1 MASDSRKPDS
11 LKPDSLKPDDVTRV
25 VLDAARG
32 LYARQ
37 GYLTTT
43 IKGVASAAGVAP
55 DLVRRYFNN
64 REELFAAA
72 LRLPFDPVSSIIT
85 LLHPGIDGLG
95 ERMVR
100 WTIEMLDDPAV
111 REQIG
116 LMVRDA
122 KSAANVVTTLREF
135 VESVIIDRIAAALR
149 VPDARM
155 RVVLAT
161 SYLMGV
167 AGSRYVLRMEP
178 LASAS
183 ADEIVRMVAP
193 AVQTALTASW
203 SN

>member
-1 MASDSRKPDS
+1 MAKDQN
-11 LKPDSLKPDDVTRV
+11 KPDDVKRL
-25 VLDAARG
+25 VLDTARG

-43 IKGVASAAGVAP
+43 VKGVASAAGVAP
-55 DLVRRYFNN
+55 DLVKRYFNN

-72 LRLPFDPVSSIIT
+72 LRLPFDPVASIVK
-85 LLHPGIDGLG
+85 LLNPGIDGLG
-95 ERMVR
+95 ERLVR
-100 WTIEMLDDPAV
+100 WTVDMLDDPAV
-111 REQIG
+111 REQIV

-122 KSAANVVTTLREF
+122 NSATNVITTLREF
-135 VESVIIDRIAAALR
+135 VETVVIDRVAAGLR

-167 AGSRYVLRMEP
+167 AGTRYVLRLEP

-183 ADEIVRMVAP
+183 ADDIVRMVAP
-193 AVQTALTASW
+193 AVQSALTASW

>member
-1 MASDSRKPDS
+1 MANDPI
-11 LKPDSLKPDDVTRV
+11 KPDDVTRV
-25 VLDAARG
+25 VLDTARG

-55 DLVRRYFNN
+55 DLVKRYFNN

-72 LRLPFDPVSSIIT
+72 LRLPFDPVTSIAK
-85 LLHPGIDGLG
+85 LLNPGIDGLG
-95 ERMVR
+95 ERLVR
-100 WTIEMLDDPAV
+100 WTIDMLDDPEV
-111 REQIG
+111 REQIA

-122 KSAANVVTTLREF
+122 KSAANVVSTLREF
-135 VESVIIDRIAAALR
+135 VESVVIDRVAAALR

-183 ADEIVRMVAP
+183 ADEIVRMVSP
-193 AVQTALTASW
+193 AVQSALTASW
-203 SN
+203 SG

>member
-1 MASDSRKPDS
+1 MANDPI
-11 LKPDSLKPDDVTRV
+11 KPDDVSRL
-25 VLDAARG
+25 VLDTARG

-55 DLVRRYFNN
+55 DLVKRYYKN

-72 LRLPFDPVSSIIT
+72 LRLPFDPVTSIAK
-85 LLHPGIDGLG
+85 LLNPGIDGLG
-95 ERMVR
+95 ERLVR
-100 WTIEMLDDPAV
+100 WTIDMLDDPAV
-111 REQIG
+111 RDQIM

-122 KSAANVVTTLREF
+122 KSATNVVTTLREF
-135 VESVIIDRIAAALR
+135 IETVVIDRVAATLR

-161 SYLMGV
+161 SYLIGV
-167 AGSRYVLRMEP
+167 AGTRYVLRIEP

-183 ADEIVRMVAP
+183 ADDIVRMVAP
-193 AVQTALTASW
+193 AAQSALTASW
-203 SN
+203 SK